1 MLFSKDDENSFLKY
15 MEEYKNDLIK
25 AVFIFFHIFLFISRN
40 QQRVFHELQL
50 LLFVLDIQDHF
61 QFF

>member
-15 MEEYKNDLIK
+15 MEEYKNDLNK
-25 AVFIFFHIFLFISRN
+25 VVFIFFHISLFISRN
-40 QQRVFHELQL
+40 QQHVFHELQL

>member
-25 AVFIFFHIFLFISRN
+25 VVFIFFHIFLFISRN
-40 QQRVFHELQL
+40 QQHVFHELQL

>member
-1 MLFSKDDENSFLKY
+1 MLFSKEDENSFLKY

-25 AVFIFFHIFLFISRN
+25 VVFIFFHIFLSISHN
-40 QQRVFHELQL
+40 QQHVFHELQL
-50 LLFVLDIQDHF
+50 LLSDLDIQDHF